1 MILNW
6 IIKHIKIKWATSYLN
21 IINYEWGLTSLWA
34 DAQLF
39 ACRLCSWFVY
49 ITDLYNRSNW
59 YKTIIVMCCNIIQLA
74 TMYYSNTKSKYKYW
88 INLCRHIYIYN
99 IQRSNIVLYL
109 HAMVM
114 LYHSQLCKKRFFDH
128 SVVNTYFKILHS

>member
-21 IINYEWGLTSLWA
+21 IINYEWGLTSLWV

-49 ITDLYNRSNW
+49 ITDQYNRGNW

-74 TMYYSNTKSKYKYW
+74 TMYYSKTKPKYKYS
-88 INLCRHIYIYN
+88 IRCHNYS
-99 IQRSNIVLYL
+99 QSSKIVLYL
-109 HAMVM
+109 HATVM
-114 LYHSQLCKKRFFDH
+114 LHHSKLCKKSFFDH
-128 SVVNTYFKILHS
+128 SVVNTYSKILHS